1 MTKYL
6 YLSQLSDDREDVQGI
21 KNDVEEF
28 KTNTHSRAN
37 NKLKECVRYMNELI
51 TSVDEHN
58 INHLSQSFYDD
69 INHMHEV
76 CFGLRTFGI
85 CDLEK
90 KKGEPR
96 ISGAFM
102 EAFQANRTYSVLKI
116 TPKGTNNQE
125 IFGY

>member
-1 MTKYL
+1 MNRYL
-6 YLSQLSDDREDVQGI
+6 YLSELSDDREDAQGVR
-21 KNDVEEF
+21 NDVEEF
-28 KTNTHSRAN
+28 KAGVHSHAY
-37 NKLKECVRYMNELI
+37 NKLRECVRYVNELI
-51 TSVDEHN
+51 ASVDEHN

-69 INHMHEV
+69 INHMREV

-102 EAFQANRTYSVLKI
+102 EAFQANRTHQVLKI
-116 TPKGTNNQE
+116 TPRGTNNQE
-125 IFGY
+125 VFGY